1 MKKFLA
7 LSFAALTALSAA
19 SLDEIKK
26 AGVIKIATEGVYKPY
41 SYHDESNALVGY
53 DVEIAR
59 AVAEKIGVKV
69 QLIEAP

>member
-26 AGVIKIATEGVYKPY
+26 AGVIKIATEGEYKP
-41 SYHDESNALVGY
+41 
-53 DVEIAR
+53 
-59 AVAEKIGVKV
+59 
-69 QLIEAP
+69 